1 MTENE
6 FPAHPAGPIRRLY
19 DWVLS
24 WAETPYGTPALF
36 LLAFAESS
44 FFPIPPDVLLIALAV
59 ASPTRAF
66 RFALICT
73 IGSVLGGMAGY
84 AIGVYAWET
93 IGQRVVQAYHGESV
107 MEKIRNWYDQYG
119 FWGTLTA
126 AITPIPYKI
135 FTISSG
141 VFKFPFVPFLL
152 ASVIGRA
159 FRFFL
164 VAALI
169 HRFGPSVKLWIE
181 RRFNLAVTLFT
192 VLLIGGFAAIKLMG
206 R

>member
-1 MTENE
+1 MNE
-6 FPAHPAGPIRRLY
+6 AAEARPGIVRRMY
-19 DWVLS
+19 DWVLG
-24 WAETPYGTPALF
+24 WAETPYGAPALF
-36 LLAFAESS
+36 VLAFAESS

-59 ASPTRAF
+59 AAPTRAF

-73 IGSVLGGMAGY
+73 AGSVLGGIAGY
-84 AIGVYAWET
+84 GIGLWGWDAIGKPIVDT
-93 IGQRVVQAYHGESV
+93 YHGQPV
-107 MEKIRNWYDQYG
+107 MDKIKAWYGEYG
-119 FWGTLTA
+119 FWGTLAA
-126 AITPIPYKI
+126 AITPIPYKV

-141 VFKFPFVPFLL
+141 VFKFPFISFVL

-169 HRFGPSVKLWIE
+169 RKFGPSIKEWIE
-181 RRFNLAVTLFT
+181 GRFNLAVSLFT
-192 VLLIGGFAAIKLMG
+192 VLLIGGFAAIKLL